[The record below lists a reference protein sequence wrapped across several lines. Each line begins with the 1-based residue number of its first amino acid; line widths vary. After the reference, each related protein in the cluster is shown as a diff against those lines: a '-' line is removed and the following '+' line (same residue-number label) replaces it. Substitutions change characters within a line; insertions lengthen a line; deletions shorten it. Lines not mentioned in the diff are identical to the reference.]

1 MDLLQE
7 IRKKVKLDESLST
20 SEGIQAVITHIERA
34 ESFLA
39 IGRRDDDINYFT
51 DVIYRTNHAFEGIL
65 KEAYTIMSNKVGDR
79 KTPADIEKYFASES
93 VFQERIL
100 RMFQDYR
107 QQWRNPSTHDYK
119 LFFNEDEAF
128 MAIVTVSAF
137 VNILLNQLYEKISY
151 NQEKMNLSQAQKS
164 IISKIPG
171 FGGMD
176 FFNKVE
182 SVVLQFA
189 NEIGKSI
196 NFSSTLKEYQLI
208 GMLTAYLENTGIAE
222 NIERDYAFTDNNN
235 VQLRPDLLISGEEDI
250 FLEVKLSRN
259 SKTEKTFESQM
270 MLYLHHSKVK
280 RGILLLLSEK
290 PEVQYDTEFTAYDMK
305 SAMGDDI
312 FGISK
317 IYRKEQKDI
326 DSPPKRTKKNG

>member
-1 MDLLQE
+1 MDILQE
-7 IRKKVKLDESLST
+7 IRKKVKLDESLSS
-20 SEGIQAVITHIERA
+20 SEGVQAVITHIERA
-34 ESFLA
+34 EFYLTKGKS
-39 IGRRDDDINYFT
+39 DDDINYFT

-65 KEAYTIMSNKVGDR
+65 KEAYTIMSNTVGDR
-79 KTPADIEKYFASES
+79 KKPAEIEKYFASES

-100 RMFQDYR
+100 KMFQDYR

-128 MAIVTVSAF
+128 MAIVTVTAF

-164 IISKIPG
+164 IISKIHG

-182 SVVLQFA
+182 SVILQFA
-189 NEIGKSI
+189 NEIGKTI
-196 NFSSTLKEYQLI
+196 NFSSTMKEYQLL
-208 GMLTAYLENTGIAE
+208 GMLTAYLEDTGIAK

-235 VQLRPDLLISGEEDI
+235 VQLRTDLLISGEEDI
-250 FLEVKLSRN
+250 FLEVKINRN
-259 SKTEKTFESQM
+259 SKIEKTFESQM
-270 MLYLHHSKVK
+270 MLYLHHSVVK

-290 PEVQYDTEFTAYDMK
+290 PDVQYDVEFTAYEMK
-305 SAMGDDI
+305 SDMSDDT

-317 IYRKEQKDI
+317 IYRKEKKDT
-326 DSPPKRTKKNG
+326 DSQSKRAKKNV

>member
-7 IRKKVKLDESLST
+7 IRKKVKLDEALSS

-34 ESFLA
+34 ESFLT
-39 IGRRDDDINYFT
+39 IGKRDDAINYFT

-65 KEAYTIMSNKVGDR
+65 KEAYTIIFDKVGNR
-79 KTPADIEKYFASES
+79 KTPAQIEKYFASES

-137 VNILLNQLYEKISY
+137 VNILLNQLHEKISY
-151 NQEKMNLSQAQKS
+151 NQEKITLSQAQKS

-171 FGGMD
+171 FGGMA
-176 FFNKVE
+176 FFNKIE

-196 NFSSTLKEYQLI
+196 DFSSTMKEYQLI
-208 GMLTAYLENTGIAE
+208 GMLTAYLEDTGIAK

-235 VQLRPDLLISGEEDI
+235 VRLRPDILISGEEDI
-250 FLEVKLSRN
+250 FLEIKLSKN
-259 SKTEKTFESQM
+259 SKIEKAFENQM
-270 MLYLHHSKVK
+270 IIYLHHSSVK

-290 PEVQYDTEFTAYDMK
+290 PKLRYNAEFIAYEMK
-305 SAMGDDI
+305 SEIDTDT

-317 IYRKEQKDI
+317 IYKKELKDN
-326 DSPPKRTKKNG
+326 DSPPKK

>member
-34 ESFLA
+34 ESFLT
-39 IGRRDDDINYFT
+39 IGKRDDDINYFT

-65 KEAYTIMSNKVGDR
+65 KEAYTIMTNKVGDR

-137 VNILLNQLYEKISY
+137 DNILLNQLYEKISY
-151 NQEKMNLSQAQKS
+151 NQEKMNLSRAQKS

-176 FFNKVE
+176 FFNQVE
-182 SVVLQFA
+182 SVVLHFA

-196 NFSSTLKEYQLI
+196 NFSSTMKEYQLI
-208 GMLTAYLENTGIAE
+208 GMLTAYLENTGIVE
-222 NIERDYAFTDNNN
+222 NIERDYAFTDNIVNEIIIAVKN
-235 VQLRPDLLISGEEDI
+235 ILWHIH
-250 FLEVKLSRN
+250 FKEVNHAKSI
-259 SKTEKTFESQM
+259 KD
-270 MLYLHHSKVK
+270 K
-280 RGILLLLSEK
+280 RC
-290 PEVQYDTEFTAYDMK
+290 
-305 SAMGDDI
+305 
-312 FGISK
+312 
-317 IYRKEQKDI
+317 
-326 DSPPKRTKKNG
+326 